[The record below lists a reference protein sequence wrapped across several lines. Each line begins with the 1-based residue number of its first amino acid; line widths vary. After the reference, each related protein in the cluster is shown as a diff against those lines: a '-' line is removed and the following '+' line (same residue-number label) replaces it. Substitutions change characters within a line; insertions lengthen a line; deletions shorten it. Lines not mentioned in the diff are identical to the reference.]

1 MRLRTTRP
9 ADSRH
14 RLRGVLMIR
23 MDKQQ
28 SPQAVN
34 AGIESSLP
42 AQPQAEEIHGRVA
55 LLSPWLETF
64 QKRSIEQRVLA
75 GFGLVFA
82 GILVISAISYRNMT
96 VLIRNGHQDQRSHE
110 FIQFLGATGEAID
123 DAENGHRRFLVTGD
137 ESYLASYNTL
147 RERAPE
153 YVRYLRDLTDAEST
167 QRAHVN
173 DLEQLI
179 LQQLQEERAAIE
191 LRAKTGFESV
201 RGMALTGVAKTAL
214 DSARRLQ
221 AQMEQE
227 ETKALAQRVIE
238 STTTTRSSIILL
250 IIGAMLL
257 FVLLAAVY
265 YLIRHDITE
274 RRRIAD
280 ELHRRGELLEAANKE
295 LEAFSYSVS
304 HDLRAP
310 LRHIDG
316 YASLLAKAASISL
329 DDKAKR
335 YLHTISE
342 SATRM
347 GQLIDDL
354 LVFSRMGRQEMLR
367 GKVNL
372 NQLIA
377 SVLHDLRHDLQ
388 DRAISWTIA
397 QLPEVT
403 GDAAMLRQVFM
414 NLVANAIK
422 FTGTRPQAAIEIG
435 SRDNGQDEAVLFV
448 RDNGVGFDMR
458 YANKLFGVFQRLHRA
473 DEFEGTGIGLAN
485 VRRIIHRHGGK
496 TWAEGVLGEGATFY
510 VSLPIARPSA

>member
-1 MRLRTTRP
+1 
-9 ADSRH
+9 
-14 RLRGVLMIR
+14 
-23 MDKQQ
+23 MDEPPRQR
-28 SPQAVN
+28 AV
-34 AGIESSLP
+34 ATHGDSSLP
-42 AQPQAEEIHGRVA
+42 IPPGIERILVRVSFLA
-55 LLSPWLETF
+55 RLFHTF
-64 QKRSIEQRVLA
+64 QKWSIEHRVLA

-110 FIQFLGATGEAID
+110 FIQFLAATGEVMD
-123 DAENGHRRFLVTGD
+123 NAENGHRRFLVTGD
-137 ESYLASYNTL
+137 DGYLASHKTL
-147 RERAPE
+147 QERGPE
-153 YVRYLRDLTDAEST
+153 YLGYLRDLSDPDSA
-167 QRAHVN
+167 QRARVN
-173 DLEQLI
+173 ALEQLI
-179 LQQLQEERAAIE
+179 AQQLQAEHAAIE
-191 LRAKTGFESV
+191 LRNATGFESV
-201 RGMALTGVAKTAL
+201 RAMALAGVAKVEL
-214 DSARRLQ
+214 ESARHLLTE
-221 AQMEQE
+221 MEQDE
-227 ETKALAQRVIE
+227 AKALAQRVVE

-250 IIGAMLL
+250 IIGALLL

-274 RRRIAD
+274 RRRVAD
-280 ELHRRGELLEAANKE
+280 ELQRRGELLEAANKE
-295 LEAFSYSVS
+295 LEAFTYSVS

-316 YASLLAKAASISL
+316 YASLLIKGAAVSL
-329 DDKAKR
+329 DEKATR
-335 YLHTISE
+335 YLYTISE

-372 NQLIA
+372 NQLVT

-403 GDAAMLRQVFM
+403 GDAAMLRQVVT
-414 NLVANAIK
+414 NLLANAIK
-422 FTGTRPQAAIEIG
+422 FTGTRPQATIEIG
-435 SRDNGQDEAVLFV
+435 SRRNSEHEAVLFV

-496 TWAEGVLGEGATFY
+496 TWAEGTLGEGATFY
-510 VSLPIARPSA
+510 ISLPITRPSA

>member
-1 MRLRTTRP
+1 MGMDEPNRQSVA
-9 ADSRH
+9 ADN
-14 RLRGVLMIR
+14 
-23 MDKQQ
+23 D
-28 SPQAVN
+28 
-34 AGIESSLP
+34 
-42 AQPQAEEIHGRVA
+42 QP
-55 LLSPWLETF
+55 LLSSPPGVGRILATVSSPGRLVHLF
-64 QKRSIEQRVLA
+64 QRWSIEHRVLA

-96 VLIRNGHQDQRSHE
+96 VLIRNGLQDQRSHE
-110 FIQFLGATGEAID
+110 FIQFLAATGEAMD

-137 ESYLASYNTL
+137 DSYLTSYKTL
-147 RERAPE
+147 RERAPQ
-153 YVRYLRDLTDAEST
+153 YIGYLRDLSAPDSP
-167 QRAHVN
+167 QQDRVN
-173 DLEQLI
+173 QLERLMT
-179 LQQLQEERAAIE
+179 QQLQAEHAAIE
-191 LRAKTGFESV
+191 LRNTTGFESV
-201 RGMALTGVAKTAL
+201 RAMAMAGVAKAEL
-214 DSARRLQ
+214 DSARQLQ
-221 AQMEQE
+221 TQMEQD
-227 ETKALAQRVIE
+227 ETKALAQRVVE
-238 STTTTRSSIILL
+238 STATTRSSIILL
-250 IIGAMLL
+250 IIGALLL

-274 RRRIAD
+274 RRRVAA
-280 ELHRRGELLEAANKE
+280 ELQRRGELLEAANKE

-316 YASLLAKAASISL
+316 YASLLAKAAGSL

-354 LVFSRMGRQEMLR
+354 LVFSRMGRQEMLH
-367 GKVNL
+367 GIVNL
-372 NQLIA
+372 DQLIA

-388 DRAISWTIA
+388 DRVISWTIA
-397 QLPEVT
+397 QLPEVV
-403 GDAAMLRQVFM
+403 GDAAMLRQVFT

-422 FTGTRPQAAIEIG
+422 FTGTRSQAVIEIG
-435 SRDNGQDEAVLFV
+435 SRPGGEDDTVLFV

-485 VRRIIHRHGGK
+485 VRRIVHRHGGK
-496 TWAEGVLGEGATFY
+496 TWAEGALGEGATFY
-510 VSLPIARPSA
+510 VSLPLARASA

>member
-1 MRLRTTRP
+1 
-9 ADSRH
+9 
-14 RLRGVLMIR
+14 
-23 MDKQQ
+23 
-28 SPQAVN
+28 
-34 AGIESSLP
+34 
-42 AQPQAEEIHGRVA
+42 
-55 LLSPWLETF
+55 
-64 QKRSIEQRVLA
+64 
-75 GFGLVFA
+75 
-82 GILVISAISYRNMT
+82 
-96 VLIRNGHQDQRSHE
+96 LIN
-110 FIQFLGATGEAID
+110 
-123 DAENGHRRFLVTGD
+123 
-137 ESYLASYNTL
+137 
-147 RERAPE
+147 
-153 YVRYLRDLTDAEST
+153 
-167 QRAHVN
+167 
-173 DLEQLI
+173 
-179 LQQLQEERAAIE
+179 QQLQEERAAIE
-191 LRAKTGFESV
+191 LRAKTGFDSV

-250 IIGAMLL
+250 TIGALLL

-274 RRRIAD
+274 RRRTAD

-316 YASLLAKAASISL
+316 YASLLAKAGAISL

-335 YLHTISE
+335 YLQTISE

-367 GKVNL
+367 GTVNL

-377 SVLHDLRHDLQ
+377 ALRHDLRHDLQ

-397 QLPEVT
+397 ELPEVT
-403 GDAAMLRQVFM
+403 GDAAMLRQVFV
-414 NLVANAIK
+414 NLIANAIK
-422 FTGTRPQAAIEIG
+422 FTGTRPHAMIEIG
-435 SRDNGQDEAVLFV
+435 SLDNGPDEAVLFV

-496 TWAEGVLGEGATFY
+496 TWAEGALGEGATFY
-510 VSLPIARPSA
+510 VSLPRVRPSA

>member
-1 MRLRTTRP
+1 MMNMNEPDPQRTLDASINTALPKGERVP
-9 ADSRH
+9 SQ
-14 RLRGVLMIR
+14 LSFVGSLIR
-23 MDKQQ
+23 
-28 SPQAVN
+28 SLQA
-34 AGIESSLP
+34 
-42 AQPQAEEIHGRVA
+42 
-55 LLSPWLETF
+55 
-64 QKRSIEQRVLA
+64 RSIEQRVLA

-82 GILVISAISYRNMT
+82 GILVISVISYRNMT

-110 FIQFLGATGEAID
+110 FIQLLGAMGEALD

-137 ESYLASYNTL
+137 ESYLAAYNTL
-147 RERAPE
+147 RDRAPE
-153 YVRYLRDLTDAEST
+153 FIRYLRDLTDPDSS
-167 QRAHVN
+167 QGAHVTH
-173 DLEQLI
+173 LEQLI
-179 LQQLQEERAAIE
+179 TQQLQQERNAIE
-191 LRAKTGFESV
+191 VRNKTGYESV
-201 RGMALTGVAKTAL
+201 RDMALTGVAKASL
-214 DSARRLQ
+214 DAARKLQ
-221 AQMEQE
+221 GLMEQE
-227 ETKALAQRVIE
+227 ENKALAQRVIE
-238 STTTTRSSIILL
+238 STRTTRSSIILL
-250 IIGAMLL
+250 SIGALLL

-265 YLIRHDITE
+265 YLIRHDITA
-274 RRRIAD
+274 RRRIAE

-316 YASLLAKAASISL
+316 YASLLAKATSVSL

-342 SATRM
+342 AATRM

-367 GKVNL
+367 GTVNL

-377 SVLHDLRHDLQ
+377 AVLHDLRHDLQ

-397 QLPEVT
+397 QLPDVT
-403 GDAAMLRQVFM
+403 GDAAMLRQVFI
-414 NLVANAIK
+414 NLIANAIK
-422 FTGTRPQAAIEIG
+422 FTSTQPNATIEIG
-435 SRDNGQDEAVLFV
+435 TRSDGPGEAVLFV
-448 RDNGVGFDMR
+448 RDNGVGFDMQ

-496 TWAEGVLGEGATFY
+496 TWAEGALGNGAAFY
-510 VSLPIARPSA
+510 VSLPLARPST

>member
-1 MRLRTTRP
+1 MGMNELNSQP
-9 ADSRH
+9 ASDS
-14 RLRGVLMIR
+14 V
-23 MDKQQ
+23 DK
-28 SPQAVN
+28 
-34 AGIESSLP
+34 SSLP
-42 AQPQAEEIHGRVA
+42 
-55 LLSPWLETF
+55 LSPRSERILARLPFLAPWVTTF
-64 QKRSIEQRVLA
+64 QNRSIEQRVLA

-96 VLIRNGHQDQRSHE
+96 ILIQNGQQDQRSHE
-110 FIQFLGATGEAID
+110 FIQFLAAIGEGMD
-123 DAENGHRRFLVTGD
+123 EAESGHRRFLVTGD
-137 ESYLASYNTL
+137 DGYLASYNNL
-147 RERAPE
+147 RARAPE
-153 YVRYLRDLTDAEST
+153 YVGYLHNLTAVGSP
-167 QRAHVN
+167 QRERVN
-173 DLEQLI
+173 ELEALITRQLHK
-179 LQQLQEERAAIE
+179 ERAAIE
-191 LRAKTGFESV
+191 RRTATGFESV
-201 RGMALTGVAKTAL
+201 RAMALAGVAKTEL
-214 DSARRLQ
+214 DSARHLQ
-221 AQMEQE
+221 IQMEQD
-227 ETKALAQRVIE
+227 ETRGLAQRVVE
-238 STTTTRSSIILL
+238 STTTTRLSIILL
-250 IIGAMLL
+250 TIGALLL

-265 YLIRHDITE
+265 YLIRHDVTE
-274 RRRIAD
+274 RRRVAD

-316 YASLLAKAASISL
+316 YASLLAKAAHVSL

-335 YLHTISE
+335 YLQTISE

-354 LVFSRMGRQEMLR
+354 LVFSRMGRQEMLQ
-367 GKVNL
+367 GTVNL

-403 GDAAMLRQVFM
+403 GDAAMLRQVFT
-414 NLVANAIK
+414 NLVSNAIK
-422 FTGTRPQAAIEIG
+422 FTGTRPQATIEIG
-435 SRDNGQDEAVLFV
+435 SRQSSQEEAVVFV

-473 DEFEGTGIGLAN
+473 DEFDGTGIGLAN

-496 TWAEGVLGEGATFY
+496 TWAEGALGEGATFF
-510 VSLPIARPSA
+510 VSLPMTRPTA

>member
-1 MRLRTTRP
+1 MMNMNEPDPQRTLDASINP
-9 ADSRH
+9 ALPKGERVPSQ
-14 RLRGVLMIR
+14 LSFVGSLIR
-23 MDKQQ
+23 RV
-28 SPQAVN
+28 QA
-34 AGIESSLP
+34 
-42 AQPQAEEIHGRVA
+42 
-55 LLSPWLETF
+55 
-64 QKRSIEQRVLA
+64 RSIEQRVLA

-82 GILVISAISYRNMT
+82 GILVISVISYRNMT

-110 FIQFLGATGEAID
+110 FIQLLGAMGETMD

-137 ESYLASYNTL
+137 ESYLAAYNTL

-153 YVRYLRDLTDAEST
+153 LTRYLRELTDPDGS
-167 QRAHVN
+167 QGAHVTH
-173 DLEQLI
+173 LEQLI
-179 LQQLQEERAAIE
+179 TQQLQDERNAID
-191 LRAKTGFESV
+191 LRNQTGFDSV
-201 RGMALTGVAKTAL
+201 RGMALTGVAKASL
-214 DSARRLQ
+214 DAARKLQ

-227 ETKALAQRVIE
+227 ENKALAQRVIE
-238 STTTTRSSIILL
+238 STRTTRSSIILL
-250 IIGAMLL
+250 SIGALLL

-265 YLIRHDITE
+265 YLIRHDITA

-280 ELHRRGELLEAANKE
+280 ELQRRGELLEAANKE

-316 YASLLAKAASISL
+316 YASLLAKATAVSL
-329 DDKAKR
+329 DDKATR

-342 SATRM
+342 AATRM

-367 GKVNL
+367 GRVNL
-372 NQLIA
+372 DQWIA
-377 SVLHDLRHDLQ
+377 AVLHDLRHDLQ

-397 QLPEVT
+397 QLPDVT
-403 GDAAMLRQVFM
+403 GDAAMLRQVFV
-414 NLVANAIK
+414 NLLANAIK
-422 FTGTRPQAAIEIG
+422 FTSTQPNATIEIG
-435 SRDNGQDEAVLFV
+435 SQSDGPNEAVLFV
-448 RDNGVGFDMR
+448 RDNGVGFDMQ

-496 TWAEGVLGEGATFY
+496 TWAEGALGKGATFY
-510 VSLPIARPSA
+510 ISLPIARPST

>member
-1 MRLRTTRP
+1 LV
-9 ADSRH
+9 H
-14 RLRGVLMIR
+14 L
-23 MDKQQ
+23 
-28 SPQAVN
+28 
-34 AGIESSLP
+34 
-42 AQPQAEEIHGRVA
+42 
-55 LLSPWLETF
+55 F
-64 QKRSIEQRVLA
+64 QRWSIEHRVLA

-110 FIQFLGATGEAID
+110 LIQFLAATGEAMD

-137 ESYLASYNTL
+137 DSYLTSYKTL
-147 RERAPE
+147 RERAPQ
-153 YVRYLRDLTDAEST
+153 YIGYLRELSDPASP
-167 QRAHVN
+167 QRARVN
-173 DLEQLI
+173 ALEQLMT
-179 LQQLQEERAAIE
+179 QQLQEERAAIE
-191 LRAKTGFESV
+191 LRNATGFESV
-201 RGMALTGVAKTAL
+201 RAMAMAGVAKTEL
-214 DSARRLQ
+214 DSARQLQ
-221 AQMEQE
+221 AQMEQD
-227 ETKALAQRVIE
+227 ETKALAQRVVE
-238 STTTTRSSIILL
+238 STATTRSSIILL
-250 IIGAMLL
+250 IIGALLL

-274 RRRIAD
+274 RRRVAD
-280 ELHRRGELLEAANKE
+280 ELQRRGELLEAANKE

-316 YASLLAKAASISL
+316 YASLLAKAAAVSL

-372 NQLIA
+372 DQLIA

-397 QLPEVT
+397 QLPEVM

-422 FTGTRPQAAIEIG
+422 FTGTRPQAVIEIG
-435 SRDNGQDEAVLFV
+435 SRPSSEDETVLFV

-496 TWAEGVLGEGATFY
+496 TWAEGALGEGATFY
-510 VSLPIARPSA
+510 VSLPLARSSA

>member
-1 MRLRTTRP
+1 M
-9 ADSRH
+9 
-14 RLRGVLMIR
+14 G
-23 MDKQQ
+23 MDEPKPQ
-28 SPQAVN
+28 QAVN
-34 AGIESSLP
+34 TDVEAVLP
-42 AQPQAEEIHGRVA
+42 ALPWSARI
-55 LLSPWLETF
+55 LSHLSVLGPLVLAF

-96 VLIRNGHQDQRSHE
+96 VLIRNGHHDQRSHE
-110 FIQFLGATGEAID
+110 FIQSLAATGEAID

-137 ESYLASYNTL
+137 ESYLSAYNTL
-147 RERAPE
+147 QERAPE
-153 YVRYLRDLTDAEST
+153 YLGYLRELTEPGSI
-167 QRAHVN
+167 QRARVTQ
-173 DLEQLI
+173 LEQLI
-179 LQQLQEERAAIE
+179 TQQLREERAAID
-191 LRAKTGFESV
+191 LRKETGFESV
-201 RGMALTGVAKTAL
+201 RTLALAGVAKTAL
-214 DSARRLQ
+214 DSVRRLQ
-221 AQMEQE
+221 AQMEQD

-250 IIGAMLL
+250 IIGALLL

-265 YLIRHDITE
+265 YLIRHDITA

-280 ELHRRGELLEAANKE
+280 ELQRRGELLEAANKE

-335 YLHTISE
+335 YLQTISE

-367 GKVNL
+367 GTVNL

-388 DRAISWTIA
+388 DRTISWTIA

-422 FTGTRPQAAIEIG
+422 FTGTQPQATIEIG
-435 SRDNGQDEAVLFV
+435 SRDNGQEEAVLFV

-496 TWAEGVLGEGATFY
+496 TWAEGALGEGATFY
-510 VSLPIARPSA
+510 VSLPLARTSA

>member
-1 MRLRTTRP
+1 
-9 ADSRH
+9 
-14 RLRGVLMIR
+14 
-23 MDKQQ
+23 MDEPNSHQTVD
-28 SPQAVN
+28 PV
-34 AGIESSLP
+34 GESSLP
-42 AQPQAEEIHGRVA
+42 A
-55 LLSPWLETF
+55 SPWGERILARVSFLVPLIHTF
-64 QKRSIEQRVLA
+64 QNKSIEHRVLA

-96 VLIRNGHQDQRSHE
+96 ILIRNGQQDQRSHE
-110 FIQFLGATGEAID
+110 FIQFLAATSESMDEA
-123 DAENGHRRFLVTGD
+123 ESGHRRFLVTGD
-137 ESYLASYNTL
+137 DGYLASYKAL
-147 RERAPE
+147 RARAPE
-153 YVRYLRDLTDAEST
+153 YLGYLRDLSDALST
-167 QRAHVN
+167 QRTRVN
-173 DLEQLI
+173 QLEALI
-179 LQQLQEERAAIE
+179 AQQLQKERAAIE
-191 LRAKTGFESV
+191 LRTETGFESL
-201 RGMALTGVAKTAL
+201 RALALAGVAKAEL
-214 DSARRLQ
+214 DSARHLQ
-221 AQMEQE
+221 TQMEQE
-227 ETKALAQRVIE
+227 ETRALAQRVIE

-250 IIGAMLL
+250 TIGALLL

-274 RRRIAD
+274 RRRVAD

-316 YASLLAKAASISL
+316 YASLLTKAATVSL

-335 YLHTISE
+335 YLQTISE

-354 LVFSRMGRQEMLR
+354 LVFSRMGRQEMLH
-367 GKVNL
+367 GTVNL

-403 GDAAMLRQVFM
+403 GDAAMLRQVFA
-414 NLVANAIK
+414 NLVGNAIK
-422 FTGTRPQAAIEIG
+422 FTGTRPQATIEIG
-435 SRDNGQDEAVLFV
+435 SRQSGQEEAVLFV

-473 DEFEGTGIGLAN
+473 DEFDGTGIGLAN

-496 TWAEGVLGEGATFY
+496 TWAEGALGEGATFY
-510 VSLPIARPSA
+510 VSLPTTRPSA